1 MRCRPFFV
9 KPSRPVSGLP
19 HARESWNTVDAMD
32 EQKERIVFSDAE
44 RIPVHLISGFLG
56 SGKTTLLRRL
66 LDYCL
71 AQGLK
76 PAVMMNEYGE
86 VNIDGELLRG
96 QGHTIREMTNGCIC
110 CTIGGTLGL
119 AIQDVAALKPD
130 VIFIEA
136 TGLADPVELM
146 DQATKEEVL
155 PLVRLASLIAV
166 LDPINFSRLAEE
178 VHSGIRQQTELADI
192 VVLNKQDLA
201 DESVLA
207 ELEEQIREL
216 NPRTAIVRTE
226 RGEMNYA
233 QIVSRQTD
241 KSTGYVSDSRQAPMH
256 DHFHTLTCL
265 CEAPLV
271 RERFERL
278 MRSLPDTVWRAKG
291 FVRFTDSD
299 EQWMFQYVTGE
310 FDMEWLDLLPEPPEH
325 VVFIGKGFERDGLQ
339 QVLRECQPKDHSEV
353 SGAR

>member
-1 MRCRPFFV
+1 
-9 KPSRPVSGLP
+9 
-19 HARESWNTVDAMD
+19 MD
-32 EQKERIVFSDAE
+32 EPKERIVFSE
-44 RIPVHLISGFLG
+44 SGRIPVHLISGFLG

-71 AQGLK
+71 TQGLK

-96 QGHTIREMTNGCIC
+96 QGYSIREMTNGCIC

-136 TGLADPVELM
+136 TGLADPVELI

-155 PLVRLASLIAV
+155 PLVRLVSLIAV

-178 VHSGIRQQTELADI
+178 VHSGIRQQTELAD
-192 VVLNKQDLA
+192 VVLLNKKDLA
-201 DESVLA
+201 DEATLTD
-207 ELEEQIREL
+207 LEAQVRQL
-216 NPRTAIVRTE
+216 NPRTDIVRTE
-226 RGEMNYA
+226 RGEMDYA
-233 QIVSRQTD
+233 QLLQRHGEVVASH
-241 KSTGYVSDSRQAPMH
+241 SVARQAPLH
-256 DHFHTLTCL
+256 DHFHTMTCL
-265 CEAPLV
+265 CEALLV
-271 RERFERL
+271 REQFEHF
-278 MRSLPDTVWRAKG
+278 MRTLPDTVWRAKG

-299 EQWMFQYVTGE
+299 EQWMFQYVAGQ

-325 VVFIGKGFERDGLQ
+325 VVFIGKGFDRATLQ
-339 QVLRECQPKDHSEV
+339 HALHACAAAPSEDNT
-353 SGAR
+353 

>member
-1 MRCRPFFV
+1 
-9 KPSRPVSGLP
+9 
-19 HARESWNTVDAMD
+19 MD
-32 EQKERIVFSDAE
+32 EPKERIVFTESG

-56 SGKTTLLRRL
+56 SGKTTLLRGL
-66 LDYCL
+66 LEYCL

-96 QGHTIREMTNGCIC
+96 QGYSIREMTNGCIC

-136 TGLADPVELM
+136 TGLADPVELI

-166 LDPINFSRLAEE
+166 LDPVNFSRLAEE
-178 VHSGIRQQTELADI
+178 VHAGIRQQTELAD
-192 VVLNKQDLA
+192 VVLLNKRDLA
-201 DESVLA
+201 A
-207 ELEEQIREL
+207 EATLSNFEEQIREL
-216 NPRTAIVRTE
+216 NPRTQIIRTE
-226 RGEMNYA
+226 RGIMDYTQLLLRDGEVA
-233 QIVSRQTD
+233 QPRTVSHH
-241 KSTGYVSDSRQAPMH
+241 APLH
-256 DHFHTLTCL
+256 DHFHTMTCL
-265 CEAPLV
+265 CETPLV
-271 RERFERL
+271 RERFEQM
-278 MRSLPDTVWRAKG
+278 MRSLPESVWRAKG

-299 EQWMFQYVTGE
+299 EQWMFQFVNGE

-325 VVFIGKGFERDGLQ
+325 VVFIGKGFDRAALQ
-339 QVLRECQPKDHSEV
+339 NRLLACAATRSEDH
-353 SGAR
+353 A